1 MVPTEKDREEPV
13 GDGRHGALRH
23 LHADAPDCFEVA
35 NRFPARDDL
44 RDGDLGVTMIRYLE
58 PELFERRLDAG
69 VPDGARPHVHP
80 PTVLA
85 EVHRNTKDPYR
96 LVQRISQR
104 LFLPTGGDLPPP
116 RSCRPGCVGRR

>member
-1 MVPTEKDREEPV
+1 MRTTSSARTLGPGPPISTRLGGPRPV
-13 GDGRHGALRH
+13 R
-23 LHADAPDCFEVA
+23 VA
-35 NRFPARDDL
+35 NRFPARNDL

-58 PELFERRLDAG
+58 PEFFERRLDAG

-96 LVQRISQR
+96 LVQPIRQR
-104 LFLPTGGDLPPP
+104 PFLPTGGDLPPP
-116 RSCRPGCVGRR
+116 RSCPPGGVGRR